1 MQLEEAMFKAN
12 KRRQFFMQKVSD
24 LFGKDTPLAKDALD
38 TEIYMCQQR
47 PDIMLED
54 RAAEAY

>member
-1 MQLEEAMFKAN
+1 
-12 KRRQFFMQKVSD
+12 MQKVSD
-24 LFGKDTPLAKDALD
+24 PFGKDTPLAKDALD
-38 TEIYMCQQR
+38 TEIYMCQER

>member
-1 MQLEEAMFKAN
+1 
-12 KRRQFFMQKVSD
+12 MQKSIRS
-24 LFGKDTPLAKDALD
+24 LWQGYSPGKGCSD
-38 TEIYMCQQR
+38 TEIYMCQER